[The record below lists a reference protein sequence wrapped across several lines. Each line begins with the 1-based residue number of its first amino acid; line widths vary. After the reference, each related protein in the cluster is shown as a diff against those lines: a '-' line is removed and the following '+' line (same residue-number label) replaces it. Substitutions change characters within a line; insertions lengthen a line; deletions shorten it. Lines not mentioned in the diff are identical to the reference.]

1 MKLMKMEDLF
11 KTAGLCYQ
19 SMEKNVFYDVSDK
32 NISIKS
38 FNHKTGKNEMKKI
51 LSFVRKDDAI
61 VYHLVTKE
69 GNILLKCSGAHR
81 IWDERT
87 NSYQQVE
94 NIESGYVLT
103 TSGKK
108 IEFFSKK
115 TEGTSPIVDLEV
127 EGNENYFTNGIL
139 SHNTTSGGN
148 ALKFYASIRLKVSKI
163 GTIESGSGD
172 DKEKT
177 SIRTRV
183 EAVKNKTA
191 PPFQRGEFIV
201 TFGKGIDNEAAYF
214 DAIIEKGLVQTK
226 GAGWYAIDGKNVAQ
240 GTTKL
245 KAYFEQNPDVY
256 AKLKQQL
263 VNSTSAE
270 KETAHKADS
279 TPDASNMTD
288 EQIADKV
295 TEEMGEI
302 TSNEN

>member
-1 MKLMKMEDLF
+1 
-11 KTAGLCYQ
+11 
-19 SMEKNVFYDVSDK
+19 MEKNVFYDVSDK

-61 VYHLVTKE
+61 VYHLVTKA

-115 TEGTSPIVDLEV
+115 TEETSPIVDLEV

-139 SHNTTSGGN
+139 SHNTTAGGN
-148 ALKFYASIRLKVSKI
+148 ALKFYASIRLKFSKI
-163 GTIESGSGD
+163 GTIETGSGD
-172 DKEKT
+172 NKEKT
-177 SIRTRV
+177 SVRTRV

-191 PPFQRGEFIV
+191 PPFRKAEFIIS
-201 TFGKGIDNEAAYF
+201 FGKGIDNEAAFF
-214 DAIIEKGLVQTK
+214 DAIIERGLVQTK
-226 GAGWYAIDGKNVAQ
+226 GAGWYSLDGKNIAQ
-240 GTTKL
+240 GATKL
-245 KAYFEQNPDVY
+245 REYFENHPEVY
-256 AKLKQQL
+256 EKLKKQVMDGNKASQNESKATL
-263 VNSTSAE
+263 QDDDPDE
-270 KETAHKADS
+270 KAVELFD
-279 TPDASNMTD
+279 D
-288 EQIADKV
+288 EV
-295 TEEMGEI
+295 GEI
-302 TSNEN
+302 PAKE

>member
-1 MKLMKMEDLF
+1 
-11 KTAGLCYQ
+11 
-19 SMEKNVFYDVSDK
+19 MEKNVFYDVSDK

-61 VYHLVTKE
+61 VYHLVTKA

-115 TEGTSPIVDLEV
+115 TEETSPIVDLEV

-139 SHNTTSGGN
+139 SHNTTAGGN
-148 ALKFYASIRLKVSKI
+148 ALKFYASIRLKFSKI
-163 GTIESGSGD
+163 GTIETGSGD
-172 DKEKT
+172 NKEKT
-177 SIRTRV
+177 SVRTRV

-191 PPFQRGEFIV
+191 PPFRKAEFIIS
-201 TFGKGIDNEAAYF
+201 FGKGIDNEAAFF
-214 DAIIEKGLVQTK
+214 DAIIERGLVQTK
-226 GAGWYAIDGKNVAQ
+226 GAGWYSLDGKNIAQ
-240 GTTKL
+240 GATKL
-245 KAYFEQNPDVY
+245 REYFESHPEVY
-256 AKLKQQL
+256 EKLKKQVMDGKKASQNESKATL
-263 VNSTSAE
+263 QDDDSDE
-270 KETAHKADS
+270 KAVELFD
-279 TPDASNMTD
+279 D
-288 EQIADKV
+288 EV
-295 TEEMGEI
+295 GEI
-302 TSNEN
+302 PAKE

>member
-1 MKLMKMEDLF
+1 
-11 KTAGLCYQ
+11 
-19 SMEKNVFYDVSDK
+19 MEKNVFYDVSDK

-61 VYHLVTKE
+61 VYHLVTKA

-115 TEGTSPIVDLEV
+115 TEETSPIVDLEV

-139 SHNTTSGGN
+139 SHNTTAGGN
-148 ALKFYASIRLKVSKI
+148 ALKFYASIRLKFSKI
-163 GTIESGSGD
+163 GTIETGSGD
-172 DKEKT
+172 NKEKT
-177 SIRTRV
+177 SVRTRV

-191 PPFQRGEFIV
+191 PPFRKAEFIIS
-201 TFGKGIDNEAAYF
+201 FGKGIDNEAAFF
-214 DAIIEKGLVQTK
+214 DAIIERGLVQTK
-226 GAGWYAIDGKNVAQ
+226 GAGWYSLDGKNIAQ
-240 GTTKL
+240 GATKL
-245 KAYFEQNPDVY
+245 REYFENHPEVY
-256 AKLKQQL
+256 EKLKKQIMDGNKASQ
-263 VNSTSAE
+263 NESKAIPQDDDPDE
-270 KETAHKADS
+270 KAVELFD
-279 TPDASNMTD
+279 D
-288 EQIADKV
+288 EV
-295 TEEMGEI
+295 GEI
-302 TSNEN
+302 PAKE

>member
-1 MKLMKMEDLF
+1 
-11 KTAGLCYQ
+11 
-19 SMEKNVFYDVSDK
+19 MEKNVFYDVSDK

-61 VYHLVTKE
+61 VYHLVTKA

-115 TEGTSPIVDLEV
+115 TEETSPIVDLEV

-139 SHNTTSGGN
+139 SHNTTAGGN
-148 ALKFYASIRLKVSKI
+148 ALKFYASIRLKFSKI
-163 GTIESGSGD
+163 GTIETGSGD
-172 DKEKT
+172 NKEKT
-177 SIRTRV
+177 SVRTRV

-191 PPFQRGEFIV
+191 PPFRKAEFIIS
-201 TFGKGIDNEAAYF
+201 FGKGIDNEAAFF
-214 DAIIEKGLVQTK
+214 DAIIERGLVQTK
-226 GAGWYAIDGKNVAQ
+226 GAGWYSLDGKNIAQ
-240 GTTKL
+240 GATKL
-245 KAYFEQNPDVY
+245 REYFENHPEVY
-256 AKLKQQL
+256 EKLKKQVMDGNKASQ
-263 VNSTSAE
+263 NESKAIPQDDDPDE
-270 KETAHKADS
+270 KAVELFD
-279 TPDASNMTD
+279 D
-288 EQIADKV
+288 EV
-295 TEEMGEI
+295 GEI
-302 TSNEN
+302 PAKE